1 MEALIEWFEDVS
13 GIIEDLIEFVVDLV
27 EDTLEMIEMVGKAA
41 KDIPEILSFLP
52 PSIVILLGSFL
63 TAAILYKIIGREG

>member
-13 GIIEDLIEFVVDLV
+13 GIIEDLIDFGVDSV
-27 EDTLEMIEMVGKAA
+27 EDIFEMIEMVGKAA
-41 KDIPEILSFLP
+41 KDIPDILSFLP
-52 PSIVILLGSFL
+52 PPVVVILVSFL